1 MADPTKAIWSLFIDI
16 RRYSVLDT
24 AKSFFGNGIIPAAA
38 KGIAAQN
45 TPRAQNNGGKNIAFA
60 KSGQRIFRARGCEAA
75 GRRQKRG
82 NEASVKADGENK
94 KILHGRMIICNRSN
108 ARRSSGTRSVD
119 FIVVA
124 ASRAESTMRY
134 PCFNWFSLVTVR
146 YASRKMRRVLERTT
160 AVPNFLDVVNPNRL
174 IFIFCGCARRI
185 FSARKSGNT

>member
-1 MADPTKAIWSLFIDI
+1 MKALYSLFIDI

-75 GRRQKRG
+75 GRRQKRR
-82 NEASVKADGENK
+82 NEASVKTDRKNK
-94 KILHGRMIICNRSN
+94 KILHGRMIIPKRSN
-108 ARRSSGTRSVD
+108 ARVSSGISSVD
-119 FIVVA
+119 FISVA
-124 ASRAESTMRY
+124 ASRAESTIRY
-134 PCFNWFSLVTVR
+134 PCFKLFSLVTVR
-146 YASRKMRRVLERTT
+146 YASRKMRRVLDRTT
-160 AVPNFLDVVNPNRL
+160 AVPNFLDVVNPKRL
-174 IFIFCGCARRI
+174 IFSFLGCARLI